1 MRLFSCLNYFSF
13 KLPRKYYHAK
23 KGFAMDTLHEKLKTL
38 PDAPGVYI
46 MKDARDKIIYVG
58 KARVLKNRVRQYF
71 QSGKNHGAKVK
82 AMVAKIADF
91 ETIIT
96 AGEVEALIL
105 ECNLI
110 KKYRPRYNISLKDD
124 KSYPYLRITAEDF
137 PRIILTQRVIHDGSR
152 YFGPYTNGLAVKE
165 TLALLR
171 KIFPLRTCK
180 TFAKRPC
187 LEFHIK
193 RCLAPC
199 AKKISREDYMPFVKS
214 AEKFLE
220 GRTAQIERELS
231 AQMNEAAEALNFEQ
245 AARLRDILAA
255 IRKVTEKQKIVTD
268 MGDAD
273 AIGLARLDGE
283 TCAQIFF
290 IREGKVTGRESFLL
304 NGTDDEIAA
313 QIVTEFIKQYYSQAQ
328 ISAAEILLPV
338 TLSEDDSKIL
348 GKWLGVK
355 LIEPK
360 RGVKRSLVEMA
371 NQNAEK
377 FLAEES
383 ARRQL
388 QNAQTIGAVEE
399 LKNFLNLPK
408 LPRRMEC
415 FDISHIQGAETVAS
429 MVVFE
434 DGLPDKKSYRR
445 FKIRS
450 TEGKPD
456 DFLSMREVTSRRY
469 SSTDNLPDL
478 IVLDG
483 GLGQL
488 SSALEIIRGAG
499 HQVPVVGLAKQ
510 FELIFVEGSSIP
522 VELPRDSQALK
533 LMQRIRDEAHRF
545 AITYHRKLR
554 RVRNLKSELD
564 NVAGIGVKRR
574 TELFK
579 KFGSIDKIKS
589 ATVEELSAVPKM
601 TRAAA
606 ESLRKFFDAQS
617 FA

>member
-1 MRLFSCLNYFSF
+1 
-13 KLPRKYYHAK
+13 
-23 KGFAMDTLHEKLKTL
+23 MDTLQEKLKIL
-38 PDAPGVYI
+38 PDSPGVYL
-46 MKDARDKIIYVG
+46 MRDNRGKIIYVG

-71 QSGKNHGAKVK
+71 QASKNHSAKVK
-82 AMVAKIADF
+82 AMVEKIADF
-91 ETIIT
+91 ETIVT
-96 AGEVEALIL
+96 ASEVEALIL

-124 KSYPYLRITAEDF
+124 KSYPYLRVTAEDF
-137 PRIILTQRVIHDGSR
+137 PRIILTRRVIHDGSR
-152 YFGPYTNGLAVKE
+152 YFGPYTIGLAVNE
-165 TLALLR
+165 TLQLLR

-199 AKKISREDYMPFVKS
+199 AKKISREDYLPFVKA
-214 AEKFLE
+214 AEKFLA
-220 GRTAQIERELS
+220 GHTAQVERELS
-231 AQMNEAAEALNFEQ
+231 EQMIDAAENLNFEK
-245 AARLRDILAA
+245 AARLRDILSA
-255 IRKVTEKQKIVTD
+255 IKKVTEKQKIVTD
-268 MGDAD
+268 TGDAD
-273 AIGLARLDGE
+273 AIGLARFDGE

-290 IREGKVTGRESFLL
+290 IREGKVTGRENFLL
-304 NGTDDEIAA
+304 SGAVDENDA
-313 QIVTEFIKQYYSQAQ
+313 QAVTEFIKQYYSRSQ
-328 ISAAEILLPV
+328 ISATEILLP
-338 TLSEDDSKIL
+338 TTLADEDLKILSE
-348 GKWLGVK
+348 WLGVK

-388 QNAQTIGAVEE
+388 KNAQTLGAVEE
-399 LKNFLNLPK
+399 LKKFLNLPRIPK
-408 LPRRMEC
+408 RMEC

-469 SSTDNLPDL
+469 GATDNLPDL
-478 IVLDG
+478 IVIDG

-488 SSALEIIRGAG
+488 SSALEIIRGVG

-554 RVRNLKSELD
+554 RKRNLKSELD
-564 NVAGIGVKRR
+564 NVAGIGQKRR

-579 KFGSIDKIKS
+579 KFGTLAKIKS
-589 ATVEELSAVPKM
+589 ATVEELSTVPSM
-601 TRAAA
+601 TRTAA
-606 ESLRKFFDAQS
+606 ESLKKFFDAQS
-617 FA
+617 PL

>member
-1 MRLFSCLNYFSF
+1 
-13 KLPRKYYHAK
+13 
-23 KGFAMDTLHEKLKTL
+23 MDILQEKLKTL
-38 PDAPGVYI
+38 PDSPGVYL
-46 MKDARDKIIYVG
+46 MKDVKGKIIYVG
-58 KARVLKNRVRQYF
+58 KAVVLKNRVRQYF
-71 QSGKNHGAKVK
+71 QANKNHSAKVK
-82 AMVAKIADF
+82 AMVAKIVDF

-96 AGEVEALIL
+96 ASEVEALIL

-124 KSYPYLRITAEDF
+124 KSYPYLKLTAEKF
-137 PRIILTQRVIHDGSR
+137 PRIVLTRRVVHDGGR
-152 YFGPYTNGLAVKE
+152 YFGPYTSGLAVKE
-165 TLALLR
+165 TLQLIK

-199 AKKISREDYMPFVKS
+199 ANKISCEDYTRFVNA

-231 AQMNEAAEALNFEQ
+231 AQMNAAAEALDFEQ

-255 IRKVTEKQKIVTD
+255 IKKVTEKQKIVTD
-268 MGDAD
+268 SGDVD

-290 IREGKVTGRESFLL
+290 IREGKVTGRENFLL
-304 NGTDDEIAA
+304 SGAADESDA
-313 QIVTEFIKQYYSQAQ
+313 QAVTEFIKQYYSRAQ
-328 ISAAEILLPV
+328 LSATEILLPV
-338 TLSEDDSKIL
+338 ALAQDDLKIL
-348 GKWLGVK
+348 GEWLNIK

-360 RGVKRSLVEMA
+360 RGVKKSLVDMA
-371 NQNAEK
+371 TENAEK

-383 ARRQL
+383 ARRQIK
-388 QNAQTIGAVEE
+388 NAQTVGAVEE

-408 LPRRMEC
+408 MPRRMEC

-434 DGLPDKKSYRR
+434 DGAPDKKSYRR

-469 SSTDNLPDL
+469 GATENLPDL
-478 IVLDG
+478 IVIDG
-483 GLGQL
+483 GIGQL

-510 FELIFVEGSSIP
+510 FELIFVESSSIP
-522 VELPRDSQALK
+522 VELPKDSQALK

-554 RVRNLKSELD
+554 RKRNLKSELD
-564 NVAGIGVKRR
+564 NVAGIGAKRR
-574 TELFK
+574 AELFK
-579 KFGSIDKIKS
+579 AFGTLAKIKS
-589 ATVEELSAVPKM
+589 ATVEELAAVPSM
-601 TRAAA
+601 NRTAA
-606 ESLRKFFDAQS
+606 ESIRNFFAR
-617 FA
+617 

>member
-1 MRLFSCLNYFSF
+1 MENLQ
-13 KLPRKYYHAK
+13 
-23 KGFAMDTLHEKLKTL
+23 EKLKTL
-38 PDAPGVYI
+38 PDAPGVYL
-46 MKDARDKIIYVG
+46 MHDERGKIIYVG

-82 AMVAKIADF
+82 AMVAKVADF
-91 ETIIT
+91 ETIVT
-96 AGEVEALIL
+96 SGEVEALIL

-124 KSYPYLRITAEDF
+124 KSYPYLRVTAEDF
-137 PRIILTQRVIHDGSR
+137 PRIILTRRVIHDGSK
-152 YFGPYTNGLAVKE
+152 YFGPYTSGQAVKE
-165 TLALLR
+165 TLQLLR

-180 TFAKRPC
+180 TFSKRPC

-199 AKKISREDYMPFVKS
+199 AKKISREEYLPFVAA

-231 AQMNEAAEALNFEQ
+231 AQMTAAAETLNFEQ
-245 AARLRDILAA
+245 AARLRDILSA
-255 IRKVTEKQKIVTD
+255 IKKVTEKQKIVSDT
-268 MGDAD
+268 GDAD
-273 AIGLARLDGE
+273 AIGLARLNDE

-290 IREGKVTGRESFLL
+290 IRDGKVTGRENFLL
-304 NGTDDEIAA
+304 SGAADESDA
-313 QIVTEFIKQYYSQAQ
+313 QAVTEFIKQYYSRAK
-328 ISAAEILLPV
+328 ISAAEILLP
-338 TLSEDDSKIL
+338 TTLAEDDLKILSE
-348 GKWLGVK
+348 WLGVK

-371 NQNAEK
+371 TQNAEK

-383 ARRQL
+383 ARRL
-388 QNAQTIGAVEE
+388 LKNSQTVGAVEE
-399 LKNFLNLPK
+399 LKNFLNLPR

-415 FDISHIQGAETVAS
+415 FDISHMQGAETVAS
-429 MVVFE
+429 MVVFA
-434 DGLPDKKSYRR
+434 DGAPDKKSYRR
-445 FKIRS
+445 FKIHS
-450 TEGKPD
+450 AEGKPD
-456 DFLSMREVTSRRY
+456 DFLSMREATSRRY
-469 SSTDNLPDL
+469 GATENLPDL
-478 IVLDG
+478 IVIDG

-488 SSALEIIRGAG
+488 NSALEIIRGAG

-510 FELIFVEGSSIP
+510 FELIFVEGSSVPI
-522 VELPRDSQALK
+522 ELPRDSQALK

-554 RVRNLKSELD
+554 RKRNLKSELD

-579 KFGSIDKIKS
+579 KFGTLTKIKS
-589 ATVEELSAVPKM
+589 ATVEELSAVPSM
-601 TRAAA
+601 TVAAA
-606 ESLRKFFDAQS
+606 ESLKKFFDAQS
-617 FA
+617 S

>member
-1 MRLFSCLNYFSF
+1 
-13 KLPRKYYHAK
+13 
-23 KGFAMDTLHEKLKTL
+23 MDVLQEKIKTL
-38 PDAPGVYI
+38 PDAPGVYL
-46 MKDARDKIIYVG
+46 MKDVRGKIIYVG

-71 QSGKNHGAKVK
+71 QSNKNHGAKVK

-110 KKYRPRYNISLKDD
+110 KKNRPRYNISLKDD
-124 KSYPYLRITAEDF
+124 KSYPYLRLTAEDF
-137 PRIILTQRVIHDGSR
+137 PRIILTRRIIHDGSR
-152 YFGPYTNGLAVKE
+152 YFGPYTSGLAVKE
-165 TLALLR
+165 TLQLLR

-199 AKKISREDYMPFVKS
+199 AKKISREDYMRLVKA

-220 GRTAQIERELS
+220 GRTAQVERELS
-231 AQMNEAAEALNFEQ
+231 KQMIDAAENLNFEE
-245 AARLRDILAA
+245 AARLRDILSA
-255 IRKVTEKQKIVTD
+255 IKKVTEKQKIVTD
-268 MGDAD
+268 TGDAD
-273 AIGLARLDGE
+273 AIGLARLENE

-290 IREGKVTGRESFLL
+290 IREGKVTGRENFLL
-304 NGTDDEIAA
+304 TGANDETDSQA
-313 QIVTEFIKQYYSQAQ
+313 VTEFIKQYYSRAQ
-328 ISAAEILLPV
+328 ISATEILLPFDLPEDD
-338 TLSEDDSKIL
+338 TKLLSE
-348 GKWLGVK
+348 WLGVK
-355 LIEPK
+355 LIVPK

-371 NQNAEK
+371 IQNAEK
-377 FLAEES
+377 FLSEES

-388 QNAQTIGAVEE
+388 KNAQTIGAVEE
-399 LKNFLNLPK
+399 LKNFLNLSK

-434 DGLPDKKSYRR
+434 DGAPDKKSYRR

-469 SSTDNLPDL
+469 GSTENLPDL
-478 IVLDG
+478 IVIDG
-483 GLGQL
+483 GIGQL
-488 SSALEIIRGAG
+488 NSALEIIRGAG

-510 FELIFVEGSSIP
+510 FELIFVEGASVPI
-522 VELPRDSQALK
+522 ELPKDSQALK

-554 RVRNLKSELD
+554 RKRNLKSELD

-579 KFGSIDKIKS
+579 AFGSLAKIK
-589 ATVEELSAVPKM
+589 AAAVEELATVPGM
-601 TRAAA
+601 NQSAA
-606 ESLRKFFDAQS
+606 ESLKKFFDAR
-617 FA
+617 

>member
-1 MRLFSCLNYFSF
+1 
-13 KLPRKYYHAK
+13 
-23 KGFAMDTLHEKLKTL
+23 MDILQEKLKTL
-38 PDAPGVYI
+38 PDAPGVYL
-46 MKDARDKIIYVG
+46 MKDARGKIIYVG

-71 QSGKNHGAKVK
+71 QANKNHGAKVK

-96 AGEVEALIL
+96 ASEVEALIL

-110 KKYRPRYNISLKDD
+110 KKHRPRYNISLKDD
-124 KSYPYLRITAEDF
+124 KSYPYLRLTAEDF
-137 PRIILTQRVIHDGSR
+137 PRIILTRRIIHDGSR
-152 YFGPYTNGLAVKE
+152 YFGPYTSGLAVKE
-165 TLALLR
+165 TLQLLR

-199 AKKISREDYMPFVKS
+199 AEKISCEDYLQIVKA

-220 GRTAQIERELS
+220 GRTAQIERTLA
-231 AQMNEAAEALNFEQ
+231 AQMNEAAQTLNFEL

-255 IRKVTEKQKIVTD
+255 IRKVTEKQKIVSDT
-268 MGDAD
+268 GDAD
-273 AIGLARLDGE
+273 AIGLARLNGE

-290 IREGKVTGRESFLL
+290 IRDGKVTGRENFLL
-304 NGTDDEIAA
+304 SGAADETDA
-313 QIVTEFIKQYYSQAQ
+313 QAVTEFIKQYYSRAQ

-338 TLSEDDSKIL
+338 ALPEDDLKIL
-348 GKWLGVK
+348 GEWLGAK

-377 FLAEES
+377 FLSEES
-383 ARRQL
+383 ARRQFKD
-388 QNAQTIGAVEE
+388 AQTVGAVEE
-399 LKNFLNLPK
+399 LKNFLNLPR

-429 MVVFE
+429 MVVFK
-434 DGLPDKKSYRR
+434 DGAPDKKKYRR
-445 FKIRS
+445 YKIRT

-469 SSTDNLPDL
+469 GSADDLPDL
-478 IVLDG
+478 IVIDG

-488 SSALEIIRGAG
+488 NSALEIIRGAG

-510 FELIFVEGSSIP
+510 FELIFVEDSSIP

-554 RVRNLKSELD
+554 RKRNLKSELD

-579 KFGSIDKIKS
+579 AFGTIGKIKS
-589 ATVEELSAVPKM
+589 ATVEELSAVPSM
-601 TRAAA
+601 NRAAA
-606 ESLRKFFDAQS
+606 EALRKFFDAQS
-617 FA
+617 S

>member
-1 MRLFSCLNYFSF
+1 
-13 KLPRKYYHAK
+13 
-23 KGFAMDTLHEKLKTL
+23 MDILQEKLKTL
-38 PDAPGVYI
+38 PDSPGVYL
-46 MKDARDKIIYVG
+46 MKDVKGKIIYVG
-58 KARVLKNRVRQYF
+58 KAVVLKNRVRQYF
-71 QSGKNHGAKVK
+71 QANKNHSAKVK
-82 AMVAKIADF
+82 AMVAKIVDF

-96 AGEVEALIL
+96 ASEVEALIL

-124 KSYPYLRITAEDF
+124 KSYPYLKLTAEKF
-137 PRIILTQRVIHDGSR
+137 PRIVLTRRVVHDGGR
-152 YFGPYTNGLAVKE
+152 YFGPYTSGLAVKE
-165 TLALLR
+165 TLQLIK
-171 KIFPLRTCK
+171 KIFPLRTCR

-199 AKKISREDYMPFVKS
+199 ANKISCEDYTRFVNA

-231 AQMNEAAEALNFEQ
+231 AQMNAAAEALDFEQ

-255 IRKVTEKQKIVTD
+255 IKKVTEKQKIVTD
-268 MGDAD
+268 SGDVD

-290 IREGKVTGRESFLL
+290 IREGKVTGRENFLL
-304 NGTDDEIAA
+304 SGAADESDA
-313 QIVTEFIKQYYSQAQ
+313 QAVTEFIKQYYSRAQ
-328 ISAAEILLPV
+328 LSATEILLPV
-338 TLSEDDSKIL
+338 ALAQDDLKILSE
-348 GKWLGVK
+348 WLNVK

-360 RGVKRSLVEMA
+360 RGVKKSLVDMA
-371 NQNAEK
+371 TENAEK
-377 FLAEES
+377 FLTEES
-383 ARRQL
+383 ARRQIK
-388 QNAQTIGAVEE
+388 NAQTVGAVEE

-408 LPRRMEC
+408 MPRRMEC

-434 DGLPDKKSYRR
+434 DGAPDKKSYRR

-469 SSTDNLPDL
+469 GATENLPDL
-478 IVLDG
+478 IVIDG
-483 GLGQL
+483 GIGQL

-522 VELPRDSQALK
+522 VELPKDSQALK

-554 RVRNLKSELD
+554 RKRNLKSELD
-564 NVAGIGVKRR
+564 NVAGIGAKRR
-574 TELFK
+574 AELFK
-579 KFGSIDKIKS
+579 AFGTLAKIKS
-589 ATVEELSAVPKM
+589 ATVEELAAVPSM
-601 TRAAA
+601 NRTAA
-606 ESLRKFFDAQS
+606 ESIRNFFAR
-617 FA
+617 

>member
-1 MRLFSCLNYFSF
+1 
-13 KLPRKYYHAK
+13 
-23 KGFAMDTLHEKLKTL
+23 MDILQEKLKTL
-38 PDAPGVYI
+38 PDAPGVYL
-46 MKDARDKIIYVG
+46 MRDAHGKIIYVG

-71 QSGKNHGAKVK
+71 QSGKNHSAKVK
-82 AMVAKIADF
+82 AMVAKIFDF

-96 AGEVEALIL
+96 ASEVEALIL

-110 KKYRPRYNISLKDD
+110 KKHRPRYNISLKDD
-124 KSYPYLRITAEDF
+124 KSYPYLRVTAENF
-137 PRIILTQRVIHDGSR
+137 PRIILTRRVIHDGSR
-152 YFGPYTNGLAVKE
+152 YFGPYTSGLAVKE
-165 TLALLR
+165 TLQLLR

-199 AKKISREDYMPFVKS
+199 ANKISREDYMQFVKS

-220 GRTAQIERELS
+220 GRTAQVERELLN
-231 AQMNEAAEALNFEQ
+231 QMNDAAENLHFEQ
-245 AARLRDILAA
+245 AARLRDILSA
-255 IRKVTEKQKIVTD
+255 IRKVTEKQKIITD
-268 MGDAD
+268 TGDAD
-273 AIGLARLDGE
+273 AIGLARLHGE

-290 IREGKVTGRESFLL
+290 VREGKVTGRESFLL
-304 NGTDDEIAA
+304 NGATDETDA
-313 QIVTEFIKQYYSQAQ
+313 QAVTEFIKQYYSRAQ

-338 TLSEDDSKIL
+338 ALPEDDLKIL
-348 GKWLGVK
+348 GEWLDVK

-371 NQNAEK
+371 NENAEK
-377 FLAEES
+377 FLSEES

-388 QNAQTIGAVEE
+388 KNAQTLGAVEE
-399 LKNFLNLPK
+399 LKKFLNLPR

-434 DGLPDKKSYRR
+434 DGAPDKKSYHRY
-445 FKIRS
+445 KIRS

-469 SSTDNLPDL
+469 AKADNMPDL
-478 IVLDG
+478 IVIDG

-488 SSALEIIRGAG
+488 NSALEIIRGAG
-499 HQVPVVGLAKQ
+499 HTVPVVGLAKQ

-545 AITYHRKLR
+545 AITYHRTLR
-554 RVRNLKSELD
+554 RKRNLKSELD
-564 NVAGIGVKRR
+564 NVAGIGTKRR

-579 KFGSIDKIKS
+579 KFGTIDKIKS
-589 ATVEELSAVPKM
+589 ATVEELSAAPSM

-606 ESLRKFFDAQS
+606 ESLRKFFDAQE
-617 FA
+617 

>member
-1 MRLFSCLNYFSF
+1 M
-13 KLPRKYYHAK
+13 
-23 KGFAMDTLHEKLKTL
+23 
-38 PDAPGVYI
+38 
-46 MKDARDKIIYVG
+46 
-58 KARVLKNRVRQYF
+58 
-71 QSGKNHGAKVK
+71 
-82 AMVAKIADF
+82 
-91 ETIIT
+91 
-96 AGEVEALIL
+96 IL

-110 KKYRPRYNISLKDD
+110 KKHRPRYNISLKDD
-124 KSYPYLRITAEDF
+124 KSYPYLRLTAEDF
-137 PRIILTQRVIHDGSR
+137 PRIILTRRIIHDGSR
-152 YFGPYTNGLAVKE
+152 YFGPYTSGLAVKE
-165 TLALLR
+165 TLQLLR

-180 TFAKRPC
+180 SFAKRPC

-199 AKKISREDYMPFVKS
+199 AEKISCKDYLQIVKA

-220 GRTAQIERELS
+220 GRTAQIERTLT
-231 AQMNEAAEALNFEQ
+231 AQMNEAAQTLNFEL

-255 IRKVTEKQKIVTD
+255 IRKVTEKQKIVSDT
-268 MGDAD
+268 GDAD
-273 AIGLARLDGE
+273 AIGLARLNGE

-290 IREGKVTGRESFLL
+290 IRDGKVTGRENFLL
-304 NGTDDEIAA
+304 SGAADETDA
-313 QIVTEFIKQYYSQAQ
+313 QAVTEFIKQYYSRAQ
-328 ISAAEILLPV
+328 ISATEILLPV
-338 TLSEDDSKIL
+338 ALPEEDLKIL
-348 GKWLGVK
+348 GEWLGAK

-360 RGVKRSLVEMA
+360 RGVKRSLVDMA

-377 FLAEES
+377 FLSEES
-383 ARRQL
+383 ARRQFKD
-388 QNAQTIGAVEE
+388 AQTVGAVEE
-399 LKNFLNLPK
+399 LKNFLKLPH

-429 MVVFE
+429 MVVFK
-434 DGLPDKKSYRR
+434 DGAPDKKNYRR
-445 FKIRS
+445 YKIRT

-469 SSTDNLPDL
+469 GSADDLPDL
-478 IVLDG
+478 IVIDG

-488 SSALEIIRGAG
+488 NSALEIIRGAG

-554 RVRNLKSELD
+554 RKRNLKSELD

-579 KFGSIDKIKS
+579 AFGTIGKIKS
-589 ATVEELSAVPKM
+589 ATVEELSAVPSM
-601 TRAAA
+601 NRAAA
-606 ESLRKFFDAQS
+606 EALRKFFDAQS
-617 FA
+617 S

>member
-1 MRLFSCLNYFSF
+1 MEILQ
-13 KLPRKYYHAK
+13 
-23 KGFAMDTLHEKLKTL
+23 EKLKTL
-38 PDAPGVYI
+38 PDAPGVYL
-46 MKDARDKIIYVG
+46 MKDAHGKIIYVG

-96 AGEVEALIL
+96 ATEIEALIL

-110 KKYRPRYNISLKDD
+110 KKHRPRYNISLKDD
-124 KSYPYLRITAEDF
+124 KSYPYLRLTAEDF
-137 PRIILTQRVIHDGSR
+137 PRIILTRRVIHDGSR
-152 YFGPYTNGLAVKE
+152 YFGPYTSGLAVKE

-199 AKKISREDYMPFVKS
+199 ANKISREDYMCFVNS

-220 GRTAQIERELS
+220 GRTAQVERELF
-231 AQMNEAAEALNFEQ
+231 AQMNAAAETLDFEN
-245 AARLRDILAA
+245 AARLRDILLA
-255 IRKVTEKQKIVTD
+255 IKKVTEKQKIVTD
-268 MGDAD
+268 TGDVD
-273 AIGLARLDGE
+273 AIGLARLEND

-290 IREGKVTGRESFLL
+290 IREGKVTGRENFLL
-304 NGTDDEIAA
+304 SGAADENDA
-313 QIVTEFIKQYYSQAQ
+313 QAVTEFIKQYYSRAQ
-328 ISAAEILLPV
+328 ISSTEILLPV
-338 TLSEDDSKIL
+338 ALPEDDLKILSE
-348 GKWLGVK
+348 WLCVK

-371 NQNAEK
+371 NKNAEK
-377 FLAEES
+377 FLAEKS
-383 ARRQL
+383 ARRL
-388 QNAQTIGAVEE
+388 LKNAQTLGAVEE
-399 LKNFLNLPK
+399 LKNFLNLPQ
-408 LPRRMEC
+408 LPRRIEC

-429 MVVFE
+429 MVVFK
-434 DGLPDKKSYRR
+434 DGVPDKKSYRR
-445 FKIRS
+445 YKICS

-456 DFLSMREVTSRRY
+456 DFLSMREVTTRRY
-469 SSTDNLPDL
+469 EKADNLPDL
-478 IVLDG
+478 IVIDG
-483 GLGQL
+483 GQGQL

-499 HQVPVVGLAKQ
+499 HSVSVIGLAKQ
-510 FELIFVEGSSIP
+510 FELIFVENSSISI
-522 VELPRDSQALK
+522 ELPRESQALK

-554 RVRNLKSELD
+554 CKRNLKSELD
-564 NVAGIGVKRR
+564 NIAGIGQKRR

-579 KFGSIDKIKS
+579 AFGTIAKIKS
-589 ATVEELSAVPKM
+589 ATVEELSAVPSM
-601 TRAAA
+601 THTAA
-606 ESLRKFFDAQS
+606 ESLRRFFDAQNS
-617 FA
+617 TVASR

>member
-1 MRLFSCLNYFSF
+1 MENLQ
-13 KLPRKYYHAK
+13 
-23 KGFAMDTLHEKLKTL
+23 DKLKVL
-38 PDAPGVYI
+38 PDSPGVYI
-46 MKDARDKIIYVG
+46 MRDARGKIIYVG

-71 QSGKNHGAKVK
+71 QSGKNHGVKVK

-91 ETIIT
+91 ETIVT
-96 AGEVEALIL
+96 ATEVEALIL

-124 KSYPYLRITAEDF
+124 KSYPYLRVTAEDF
-137 PRIILTQRVIHDGSR
+137 PRIILTRRIIHDGSR
-152 YFGPYTNGLAVKE
+152 YFGPYTSGLAVKE
-165 TLALLR
+165 TLQLLR

-199 AKKISREDYMPFVKS
+199 AKKISREDYMQFVKA
-214 AEKFLE
+214 AEKFLA
-220 GRTAQIERELS
+220 GHTAQVERELS
-231 AQMNEAAEALNFEQ
+231 EQMIDAAENLNFEQ
-245 AARLRDILAA
+245 AARLRDILSA

-268 MGDAD
+268 TGDVD

-290 IREGKVTGRESFLL
+290 IRDGKVTGRENFLL
-304 NGTDDEIAA
+304 SGAIDETDA
-313 QIVTEFIKQYYSQAQ
+313 QAVTEFIKQYYSRAQ
-328 ISAAEILLPV
+328 ISATEILLPI
-338 TLSEDDSKIL
+338 TLADEDLKILSE
-348 GKWLGVK
+348 WLGVK

-388 QNAQTIGAVEE
+388 KNAQTVGAVEE
-399 LKNFLNLPK
+399 LKNFLNLPR

-434 DGLPDKKSYRR
+434 DGAPDKKSYRR
-445 FKIRS
+445 FKIHS
-450 TEGKPD
+450 AEGKPD

-469 SSTDNLPDL
+469 GATENLPDL
-478 IVLDG
+478 IVIDG

-488 SSALEIIRGAG
+488 NSALEIIRGAG

-554 RVRNLKSELD
+554 RKRNLKSELD
-564 NVAGIGVKRR
+564 NVAGIGQKRR

-579 KFGSIDKIKS
+579 KFGTLAKIKS
-589 ATVEELSAVPKM
+589 ATVEELSAVPSM
-601 TRAAA
+601 TLAAA
-606 ESLRKFFDAQS
+606 ESLKKFFDAQKK
-617 FA
+617 